1 MKVADCYQS
10 ATFIPLVRQLTVLA
24 QIAVRTGKHQIGR
37 VITTSTTQRNNVVNM
52 IVPAHFNMTVVALTL
67 LIGILFLNILCSIG
81 TLCSLSTNF
90 AVSIQQQDFLDMG
103 TVVIPSMLVYLLYM
117 SFSIFLIVFR
127 MLFIVFLGL
136 LFAAFLAMMTQA
148 ILATFVSIEVDDR
161 TRIPIQT
168 GGALLITSI
177 VTCFAHVVQTIC
189 ISSVYP
195 EISSSCGKFLETYRA
210 RFRWYTIHGKGPSLS
225 SWRMYQH
232 HSSTTIFMGLL

>member
-1 MKVADCYQS
+1 M
-10 ATFIPLVRQLTVLA
+10 LVSKLKPVYDITVSREISRVVFFFQA
-24 QIAVRTGKHQIGR
+24 EDGIRDHCVTGVQ
-37 VITTSTTQRNNVVNM
+37 TC
-52 IVPAHFNMTVVALTL
+52 ALPISL

-136 LFAAFLAMMTQA
+136 LFAAFLARMTQA